1 MPSRPSIVALVGS
14 IGLLGWITVGAYLWL
29 AIEELG
35 LPDIVLFFFVA
46 AGVVAG
52 TIGAPLTWYLARP
65 YSKVQDDPSPQVVR
79 DVLRFP
85 ARIFALT
92 IWLWLLPC
100 LAFPILSVTLR
111 PEYREANVQVVVA
124 GVTAAFIVAVT
135 TYYACLRVVR
145 RSVAPALLPDG
156 RLEHL
161 EPFRPGKIWSHVLL
175 LILLLGLIS
184 PATIATLAWTGHAT
198 APLITYLAIDYFLV
212 GVFVGLE
219 VMAAISIPIGHL
231 QERMDKVRS
240 GDLSQ
245 TATIFGLDSLGI
257 LTSRFNSMVLG
268 LRQREVIR
276 ETFGRYV
283 TQQIAEEILSGRVE
297 LGGERREAT
306 VLFADI
312 RGFTRMSEN
321 LSPEEVIAFLN
332 DYLGHMV
339 TCVLDNGGVLD
350 KFIGD
355 AVMALFGVPVS
366 RGPQEEARAALR
378 CALEMSQRLEEINVA
393 RLAEGKTPI
402 DIGIGVH
409 SGELIAGNIGAPQRM
424 EYTVVGD
431 TVNVC
436 SRIEGLTK
444 RLGKR
449 ILLSDATAE
458 LAGDGFEL
466 EELDTLPVKGRQR
479 PVRLFT
485 LLAS

>member
-1 MPSRPSIVALVGS
+1 MPNRPKIVALLGLL
-14 IGLLGWITVGAYLWL
+14 GLLGWFTVGAYLWL

-35 LPDIVLFFFVA
+35 LPDIVLRYFLASGILAGAIGTPVTWWLAKPYADVHVDPTPA
-46 AGVVAG
+46 A
-52 TIGAPLTWYLARP
+52 I
-65 YSKVQDDPSPQVVR
+65 R
-79 DVLRFP
+79 DALRFP
-85 ARIFALT
+85 ARMFALT
-92 IWLWLLPC
+92 LWLWLVPC
-100 LAFPILSVTLR
+100 LVFPIMSVTIR
-111 PEYREANVQVVVA
+111 PEYLDANVQVVVA
-124 GVTAAFIVAVT
+124 GVTAAFISGIVS
-135 TYYACLRVVR
+135 YYACLRIVR
-145 RSVAPALLPDG
+145 NQVAPALLPEG
-156 RLEHL
+156 RLDHL
-161 EPFRPGKIWSHVLL
+161 EPFRPGKMWQHTFLLVLL
-175 LILLLGLIS
+175 LGVIA
-184 PATIATLAWTGHAT
+184 PATIATLAWTGNAT
-198 APLITYLAIDYFLV
+198 APLITYLSFDYFLV
-212 GVFVGLE
+212 GLFVGWE
-219 VMAAISIPIGHL
+219 VTAAISGPVGHL
-231 QERMDKVRS
+231 QERMDKVAG
-240 GDLSQ
+240 GDLDQ
-245 TATIFGLDSLGI
+245 KATIFGGDSMGI
-257 LTSRFNSMVLG
+257 LSSRFNSMVEG

-283 TQQIAEEILSGRVE
+283 TQQVADEILAGRVE
-297 LGGERREAT
+297 LGGERRNAT

-312 RGFTRMSEN
+312 RGFTRMSEG
-321 LSPEEVIAFLN
+321 LPPEEVVAFLN

-339 TCVLDNGGVLD
+339 GCVLDNGGVLD

-366 RGPQEEARAALR
+366 RGAEADARAALQ
-378 CALEMSQRLEEINVA
+378 CALEMSQRLDDLN
-393 RLAEGKTPI
+393 AERAAQGKAAI

-458 LAGDGFEL
+458 LAGEHFRL
-466 EELDTLPVKGRQR
+466 QELDTLPVKGRQR

>member
-1 MPSRPSIVALVGS
+1 
-14 IGLLGWITVGAYLWL
+14 
-29 AIEELG
+29 
-35 LPDIVLFFFVA
+35 
-46 AGVVAG
+46 
-52 TIGAPLTWYLARP
+52 
-65 YSKVQDDPSPQVVR
+65 
-79 DVLRFP
+79 
-85 ARIFALT
+85 
-92 IWLWLLPC
+92 
-100 LAFPILSVTLR
+100 
-111 PEYREANVQVVVA
+111 
-124 GVTAAFIVAVT
+124 
-135 TYYACLRVVR
+135 
-145 RSVAPALLPDG
+145 
-156 RLEHL
+156 
-161 EPFRPGKIWSHVLL
+161 
-175 LILLLGLIS
+175 
-184 PATIATLAWTGHAT
+184 
-198 APLITYLAIDYFLV
+198 
-212 GVFVGLE
+212 
-219 VMAAISIPIGHL
+219 
-231 QERMDKVRS
+231 
-240 GDLSQ
+240 
-245 TATIFGLDSLGI
+245 
-257 LTSRFNSMVLG
+257 MVLG